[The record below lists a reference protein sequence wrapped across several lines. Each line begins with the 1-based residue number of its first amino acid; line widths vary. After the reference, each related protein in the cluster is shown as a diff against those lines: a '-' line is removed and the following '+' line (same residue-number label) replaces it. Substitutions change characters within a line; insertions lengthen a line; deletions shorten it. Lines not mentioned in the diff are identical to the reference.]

1 MARRSGSRYDDA
13 QTPSYRVMVIEDNPD
28 TALLI
33 EHALS
38 GPDTSTEIVTYND
51 GEHALASLHGTDGD
65 EPEAP
70 LPSLILLDLNL
81 PRLDGT
87 EVLKRLRAQPR
98 TRLTP
103 VVVFSSSDQPSDV
116 AACYKHGANSYVR
129 KPVDFDRFSEI
140 LVEVARYWLSVNHL
154 AYDPHDPASL
164 ETPAPRNEQTRGA

>member
-1 MARRSGSRYDDA
+1 MARPSGSRSDGA
-13 QTPSYRVMVIEDNPD
+13 EAPSHRVMVIEDNPD

-38 GPDTSTEIVTYND
+38 GPDTTVEIVTFSD
-51 GEHALASLHGTDGD
+51 GEHALASLHGIGGSK
-65 EPEAP
+65 PEAP

-87 EVLKRLRAQPR
+87 EVLERLRAQPR

-103 VVVFSSSDQPSDV
+103 VVVFSSSDEPSDL
-116 AACYKHGANSYVR
+116 AACYKRGANSYVR

-154 AYDPHDPASL
+154 AYDPHDPAAI
-164 ETPAPRNEQTRGA
+164 EAPASRREQTRGP